1 MNYLSNI
8 VLAIIIILLAID
20 IYMDIYFTKITMDKA
35 NNHFNKQRVLIQEKV
50 PTEELFIID
59 EEVLW
64 I

>member
-20 IYMDIYFTKITMDKA
+20 IYFTKSTIDNTK
-35 NNHFNKQRVLIQEKV
+35 NYFNKQRVLIQEKV

-59 EEVLW
+59 EEVL
-64 I
+64 